1 VTLKVELQL
10 DKAAYVKEN
19 AMRPGRSVYI
29 AAQAVTPFIG
39 KGHPDFILKGHPD
52 FGQRDNPT
60 LEDHM
65 VNVVRQL
72 LADNS
77 IDPSLIQ
84 RGYVGNFAGEL
95 FSNQGFLGAMLARA
109 DARLAGIGCAR
120 VEAACASG
128 GVGIVGAIESIQ
140 AGLDVV
146 LVVGAEVQTTVR
158 PREGADYLAR
168 ASHYATERSIDDF
181 TFPALLARRAKA
193 YKEAYGLT
201 DRDLAHFSVKAYA
214 NANRNPLAHMHT
226 VKMTLEQA
234 ATASDMNP
242 NFLQNPDLKPH
253 LKVSDCSQVSD
264 GAAAVI
270 LASEAGVRK
279 LGRALSQCVQVR
291 SYGFCTNPLGQ
302 VKDLLRLDTTAA
314 ATAEAMRDGGLTP
327 QDVQVAEVHDCFTI
341 AELLMYEA
349 IGWAE
354 QGKGLDLLLS
364 GRTSIEGDV
373 PVNAG
378 GGLVGFGHPVG
389 ATGVKQAA
397 EIFRQMKGLCGEY
410 QIQREL
416 HTGLTANM
424 GGDDRTV
431 VSLVLENMS

>member
-1 VTLKVELQL
+1 
-10 DKAAYVKEN
+10 
-19 AMRPGRSVYI
+19 M
-29 AAQAVTPFIG
+29 AVIG
-39 KGHPDFILKGHPD
+39 G
-52 FGQRDNPT
+52 
-60 LEDHM
+60 
-65 VNVVRQL
+65 
-72 LADNS
+72 
-77 IDPSLIQ
+77 
-84 RGYVGNFAGEL
+84 
-95 FSNQGFLGAMLARA
+95 
-109 DARLAGIGCAR
+109 AR
-120 VEAACASG
+120 VNYDCATW

-193 YKEAYGLT
+193 YKEAYGIT

-214 NANRNPLAHMHT
+214 NANRNLRAHMHT

-234 ATASDMNP
+234 ATASDANP
-242 NFLQNPDLKPH
+242 HFLQNPELKAH

-264 GAAAVI
+264 GAAAVL
-270 LASEAGVRK
+270 LASEEGVQK
-279 LGRALSQCVQVR
+279 LGRALAQCVKVR

-302 VKDLLRLDTTAA
+302 VKDLLRFDTTAA
-314 ATAEAMRDGGLTP
+314 ATAEALHDGGLTP

-341 AELLMYEA
+341 AELMMYEA

-354 QGKGLDLLLS
+354 QGKGIDLVLS
-364 GRTSIEGDV
+364 GRTSIEGDM
-373 PVNAG
+373 PVNPG

-397 EIFRQMKGLCGEY
+397 EIYRQMKELCEDY

-431 VSLVLENMS
+431 VALVLENVS

>member
-1 VTLKVELQL
+1 
-10 DKAAYVKEN
+10 
-19 AMRPGRSVYI
+19 MRPGRSVYI

-279 LGRALSQCVQVR
+279 LGRVLSQCVQVR

-364 GRTSIEGDV
+364 ARTSIEGDM

-397 EIFRQMKGLCGEY
+397 EIYRQMKGLCGEY

>member
-1 VTLKVELQL
+1 
-10 DKAAYVKEN
+10 
-19 AMRPGRSVYI
+19 
-29 AAQAVTPFIG
+29 
-39 KGHPDFILKGHPD
+39 
-52 FGQRDNPT
+52 
-60 LEDHM
+60 
-65 VNVVRQL
+65 
-72 LADNS
+72 
-77 IDPSLIQ
+77 
-84 RGYVGNFAGEL
+84 
-95 FSNQGFLGAMLARA
+95 
-109 DARLAGIGCAR
+109 
-120 VEAACASG
+120 
-128 GVGIVGAIESIQ
+128 
-140 AGLDVV
+140 V

-158 PREGADYLAR
+158 AREGADYLAR

-193 YKEAYGLT
+193 YKAAYGLT
-201 DRDLAHFSVKAYA
+201 DHDLAHFSVKAYA

-226 VKMTLEQA
+226 VKLTLEQA
-234 ATASDMNP
+234 ATASDTNP
-242 NFLQNPDLKPH
+242 NFLQNPELKAH

-270 LASEAGVRK
+270 LASEEGLQK
-279 LGRALSQCVQVR
+279 LGRSLAQCVKVR
-291 SYGFCTNPLGQ
+291 AYGFCTNPLGQ

-314 ATAEAMRDGGLTP
+314 ATAEALRDAGLTP

-341 AELLMYEA
+341 AELMMYEA

-354 QGKGLDLLLS
+354 PGQGIELVRS
-364 GRTSIEGDV
+364 GRTSLEGDI

-397 EIFRQMKGLCGEY
+397 EIYRQMKGLCEDY

-431 VSLVLENMS
+431 VSLVLENVS